1 MKIAVVGCGALG
13 SFYGAR
19 LCRAGEE
26 VHFLLRSDYAVVAR
40 QGVQIQSV
48 DGNFH
53 VHPTVAKA
61 PSEIGPCDLVLIG
74 LKTTANDQLAALVP
88 PLTDAHTLVLT
99 LQNGLGNEERLA
111 ALLGPQN
118 VLGGLCFVCLNR
130 IEPGLIRHT
139 AHGRILLGEFQRPA
153 LPRTRQIAALFR
165 RAGVPCE
172 VTDDLA
178 GAHWEKLVWNV
189 PFNGL
194 GVAGAAGYEAV
205 MAGTLPPGGKIG
217 RCLPTDVLL
226 GDPRWL
232 ALVEELMREIIA
244 AANRLGFRIPSSC
257 AEENLART
265 RNMGAYYASTLIDF
279 ERGLPLETESL
290 FLEPLRQAR
299 AAGVATPRLE
309 ALCRCLA
316 AMERQRAGQGKMLK
330 G

>member
-1 MKIAVVGCGALG
+1 MKIAVLGCGALG

-19 LCRAGEE
+19 LCRAGQA

-48 DGNFH
+48 DGDFQ
-53 VHPTVAKA
+53 VHPQVARR
-61 PSEIGPCDLVLIG
+61 PEEIGPCELVLIA
-74 LKTTANDQLAALVP
+74 LKTTANDCLAQLAP
-88 PLTDAHTLVLT
+88 PLTDARTLVMT

-111 ALLGPQN
+111 QLLGPQN
-118 VLGGLCFVCLNR
+118 ILGGLCFVCLNR
-130 IEPGLIRHT
+130 LRPGLICHS
-139 AHGRILLGEFQRPA
+139 AHGRILMGEFQRTA
-153 LPRTRQIAALFR
+153 LPRTRQIATLFR
-165 RAGVPCE
+165 QAGICCE

-178 GAHWEKLVWNV
+178 CAHWEKLVWNV

-205 MAGTLPPGGKIG
+205 VNGALAPGARLG
-217 RCLPTDVLL
+217 RCLSTDALL

-244 AANRLGFRIPSSC
+244 AANRLGHPIPPAC
-257 AEENLART
+257 AAENLART

-290 FLEPLRQAR
+290 FLEPLRQAQT
-299 AAGVATPRLE
+299 AGVSTPRLA
-309 ALCRCLA
+309 ALCRLLA
-316 AMERQRAGQGKMLK
+316 QLEGR
-330 G
+330 